1 MTNKLTSDEIVEHV
15 RKERYEHKR
24 LKSLTLSLSQ
34 KRMQTPLLVLEL
46 K

>member
-24 LKSLTLSLSQ
+24 LKSLTGA
-34 KRMQTPLLVLEL
+34 
-46 K
+46 